1 MKARRNKLFVAADIA
16 LSVVMLGAGA
26 YAAIGSTA
34 GVDNEISVGAVN
46 IALSHS
52 YDDNGTKTQGIY
64 SDEGVASGADV
75 SSVPHITNLG
85 ISSYIRLAVN
95 YYDKTGASVER
106 AAVNELARGWTKVG
120 DYYYLTREASPG
132 EEFDVFKSITIPRS
146 WEIEENRVSMTMRA
160 DAIQAANFTPDFT
173 SDAPWGAVAIE
184 EFDDANYQIDSESRA
199 STVTV
204 TYGGVSEQYISVP
217 ESFLAQLNMLTP
229 GDEVDSEIAI
239 NNSSNEEHEMWVSAD
254 VADAGLS
261 SALRLRLEKAG
272 TVLYEGSL
280 ADLGEL
286 SLGKYNAGDTS
297 AISVK
302 LSLPADAG
310 NDIAGVAS
318 SINWKF
324 RVDAEEAPIPV
335 GPQTSDNIMTSLI
348 IFLAS
353 LAGLIIVSLFE
364 RRQENE

>member
-1 MKARRNKLFVAADIA
+1 MKARRRNRLFVVADIA

-26 YAAIGSTA
+26 YAVIGSTA

-75 SSVPHITNLG
+75 SSVPHIANLG

-106 AAVNELARGWTKVG
+106 AAVNELATGWTKVG

-160 DAIQAANFTPDFT
+160 DAIQAANFT
-173 SDAPWGAVAIE
+173 PWGAVAIE

-239 NNSSNEEHEMWVSAD
+239 NNSSNEEHEMWVGAD

-261 SALRLRLEKAG
+261 GALRLRLEKAG
-272 TVLYEGSL
+272 TVLYEGPL

-286 SLGKYNAGDTS
+286 SLGKYNVGDAG
-297 AISVK
+297 AISMK

-318 SINWKF
+318 SINWKV